1 MTKKPTLR
9 CLPVVTGAL
18 SVAIALLSGCG
29 TTSQPERSIQPVSK
43 EERPE
48 GKGESPSPDI
58 SSQAEHNA
66 VTAVDKQSSI
76 FFSQGS
82 SALSQSEKGK
92 LQRAAIL
99 LKEDRRLS
107 VKLIGHA
114 NENGSRSF
122 NLAVAD
128 ARVESVSASL
138 KKLGVKARQIKKSV
152 VGSEK
157 LPNACRSAECR
168 QQMRRVEL
176 VFSKA
181 K

>member
-9 CLPVVTGAL
+9 CLRVVTGAL

-29 TTSQPERSIQPVSK
+29 TTSQPERPIQPVPK
-43 EERPE
+43 DAQPE
-48 GKGESPSPDI
+48 GRGESPSSDI
-58 SSQAEHNA
+58 SDSAEQNA
-66 VTAVDKQSSI
+66 VTSVDEKSNI

-92 LQRAAIL
+92 LQRAALL
-99 LKEDRRLS
+99 LKEDKRLS

-114 NENGSRSF
+114 NDNGSRSF